1 MEKNKTLGLFN
12 STPNRVLLQNDCVLT
27 KIVKKIILAGEKQ
40 EVRALYI
47 HDATLYSATLDLFD
61 RP

>member
-27 KIVKKIILAGEKQ
+27 KIAKKLIIAGEKQ
-40 EVRALYI
+40 VSEKQ
-47 HDATLYSATLDLFD
+47 
-61 RP
+61 